1 MGPFSVPFMKAECSE
16 SFPAGD
22 RPRKLVL
29 RWRGRAAYYSRG
41 PSIRPGRAVMCEIHY
56 RGHGKFCSL
65 GLPTPLFQDSI
76 KGWQFAVSASLA
88 AAHA

>member
-1 MGPFSVPFMKAECSE
+1 
-16 SFPAGD
+16 
-22 RPRKLVL
+22 
-29 RWRGRAAYYSRG
+29 
-41 PSIRPGRAVMCEIHY
+41 MCEIHY